1 MISSTKWLNNRPSVP
16 FNMPVAHEE
25 SMRKIGLSENH
36 KLIAS
41 DFSE

>member
-1 MISSTKWLNNRPSVP
+1 MISSTKWLNNHPSVP
-16 FNMPVAHEE
+16 FNMPAHEE

-36 KLIAS
+36 KLNAG